1 MPQWPERGHGR
12 VELIETHISYVLLTG
27 QFAYKIKKALELGFL
42 DFRSLAARRFYC
54 EEELRLNR
62 RLAPKL
68 YLEVVPITGS
78 IETPVLG
85 GTGPAIEY
93 AVKMREFPQEA
104 LASRAL
110 RRGELS
116 AADVDTLAAK
126 VAAFHRTT
134 SRGRA
139 RRAVRRPGRAC
150 SASRGR
156 TSRRY
161 GRCWSPPRR
170 SPTSMRLPR
179 GPIASTPR
187 CAASMALR
195 RSEGFV
201 RECHGDLHLG
211 NIAVVDGELT
221 IFDCI
226 EFNEEMRWIDVMSEV
241 AFVTMDFSDR
251 GRPDFAHRF
260 LNAYLEITG
269 DYAGLTCLALLPRL
283 SRDGARQGRPLAR
296 GAARTR

>member
-1 MPQWPERGHGR
+1 
-12 VELIETHISYVLLTG
+12 
-27 QFAYKIKKALELGFL
+27 
-42 DFRSLAARRFYC
+42 
-54 EEELRLNR
+54 
-62 RLAPKL
+62 
-68 YLEVVPITGS
+68 
-78 IETPVLG
+78 
-85 GTGPAIEY
+85 
-93 AVKMREFPQEA
+93 MREFPQEA

-134 SRGRA
+134 LVA
-139 RRAVRRPGRAC
+139 RNGEPFGAPDDVLRIARQNFTQIRPLLVTAAEIADLDSLAVWTDRQHA
-150 SASRGR
+150 A
-156 TSRRY
+156 
-161 GRCWSPPRR
+161 
-170 SPTSMRLPR
+170 
-179 GPIASTPR
+179 

-211 NIAVVDGELT
+211 NIAFVDGELT

-241 AFVTMDFSDR
+241 AFVTMDLHDR

-269 DYAGLTCLALLPRL
+269 DYAGLDACASTSSIARWCAPRSPACVRSSSHPASAKSAALAE
-283 SRDGARQGRPLAR
+283 SRGYLEDRSGLRTTAASGDRRHPWARRQRQDDACR
-296 GAARTR
+296 RRCWS